1 MLIIMICV
9 YAYLYKY
16 TYSYKSYIIITYTT
30 NIVTTNLIKKE
41 IHVSTCMYVNIYI
54 YMYIMIPHTPY
65 NIV

>member
-9 YAYLYKY
+9 YVYLYKY
-16 TYSYKSYIIITYTT
+16 TSYIIITYTT

-41 IHVSTCMYVNIYI
+41 IHVSTCMY
-54 YMYIMIPHTPY
+54 IMIPHTPY

>member
-16 TYSYKSYIIITYTT
+16 IYTYKSYIIITYTT

-41 IHVSTCMYVNIYI
+41 HTCI
-54 YMYIMIPHTPY
+54 YMYVCM
-65 NIV
+65 